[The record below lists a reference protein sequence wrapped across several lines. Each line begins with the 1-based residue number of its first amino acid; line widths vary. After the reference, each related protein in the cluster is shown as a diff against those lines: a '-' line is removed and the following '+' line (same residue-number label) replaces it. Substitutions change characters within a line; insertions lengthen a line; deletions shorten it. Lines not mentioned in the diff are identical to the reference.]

1 MLLPSD
7 LAHVESLVR
16 GMTDGLPVEIACV
29 VPRSAGSWGE
39 PVVVGLGA
47 PDSVAARP
55 RTVLRAVLTS
65 GAEAFILAH
74 THLTQQ
80 PPGDD
85 DTAVTRRLVAAGS
98 VVGVTMLG
106 HLVVGPSTAWQCTA
120 DGRWSCTGVLSSV
133 VG

>member
-1 MLLPSD
+1 VLRATD
-7 LAHVESLVR
+7 FAHVEDLVR
-16 GMTDGLPVEIACV
+16 GMADGLPVEIAFV
-29 VPRSAGSWGE
+29 VPWSAGDWGE
-39 PVVVGLGA
+39 PVVVGFGT

-65 GAEAFILAH
+65 GADAFLLVH
-74 THLTQQ
+74 THLTQK

-85 DTAVTRRLVAAGS
+85 DTAVTRRLVAAGA

-106 HLVVGPSTAWQCTA
+106 HLVVGPSVAWQCTA
-120 DGRWSCTGVLSSV
+120 DGRWSGTGLLPSV